1 MHRPSDAP
9 QDRYPDCSPRRGAA
23 TSTWSGSAT
32 ASGRRRPAAGLYAR
46 GPYTMRHTFA
56 TWQEWSRVSGLVV
69 AATSK
74 VAKDPHLVRQSS
86 PQARSSLGPEW
97 GQHPLEMA
105 MRMRGLEPPRGSQG
119 GGGLCRQ
126 VAGSGF
132 VTPFPPLPPHGLEG
146 GFGVVWALIRHRRRR
161 TDGGRGGAAVPP
173 LPVSDDQ
180 ARVNA
185 WSLSPAGATSEPC
198 S

>member
-1 MHRPSDAP
+1 
-9 QDRYPDCSPRRGAA
+9 
-23 TSTWSGSAT
+23 
-32 ASGRRRPAAGLYAR
+32 
-46 GPYTMRHTFA
+46 MRHTFA

-146 GFGVVWALIRHRRRR
+146 GSASFGH
-161 TDGGRGGAAVPP
+161 
-173 LPVSDDQ
+173 
-180 ARVNA
+180 
-185 WSLSPAGATSEPC
+185 
-198 S
+198 